1 MSVVSYMVGRDRW
14 AKRRQDLSPMKHIV
28 YWIKNKGINQNCSE
42 IHVKLQLKLWP
53 PRRGAQC
60 SMRDD
65 SGAWHG
71 LGFQGSHYWRSRSL
85 PGIQT
90 LEKPYQV
97 RVKETV
103 EMWGLSLCRCPL
115 LGREM
120 ALGDQKGSQSR
131 WRIGGRRRVVK
142 NDAGSEV
149 FRALQAEWGV
159 LPLSGRPRKA
169 GEWHGHTWALKDHPA
184 EAWQIILRKSLAVT
198 IQRPPWTE
206 QNFSSFP
213 ISTSRSLI
221 ILGLIRGRTRFPI
234 SSLMDLLSSSV
245 TTCFLACLEEHF
257 QAFGVHIERKRF
269 QRK

>member
-1 MSVVSYMVGRDRW
+1 MSVVSYTVGRDRW

-28 YWIKNKGINQNCSE
+28 YWIKNKGINQNCFE

-60 SMRDD
+60 SMRYD

-71 LGFQGSHYWRSRSL
+71 LGFQGRHYWRSRSL

-90 LEKPYQV
+90 LGKPYQV

-142 NDAGSEV
+142 KDAGSEV

-159 LPLSGRPRKA
+159 LPLSGRPWKA
-169 GEWHGHTWALKDHPA
+169 GEWHGHTWALK
-184 EAWQIILRKSLAVT
+184 
-198 IQRPPWTE
+198 
-206 QNFSSFP
+206 
-213 ISTSRSLI
+213 RS
-221 ILGLIRGRTRFPI
+221 PCW
-234 SSLMDLLSSSV
+234 SV
-245 TTCFLACLEEHF
+245 TNNTQEVTGCHHTEASMN
-257 QAFGVHIERKRF
+257 
-269 QRK
+269 